1 MNSIWFAYSSQF
13 INNLGKKFFWGRIP
27 EDWMAWVWGALF
39 ASLVFF
45 LVALWPKGRVLGL
58 AESENRWDHLGQ
70 RFRNTLWIA
79 FGQSKM
85 FKDGPAGWM
94 HALIFWGFLVLL
106 FRALQFFLF
115 CLFPGMGLL
124 FLHYETSLLGHAYI
138 LIKDVFVLLVTL
150 ACLYALY
157 RRLITKPKRLNLSGE
172 GIFILVLI
180 LFIMLSDILFEG
192 ALASLD
198 AHNADFSLRPSCL
211 FGEFYPSDIVLMNPS
226 APEGNACAFL
236 GMTLADM
243 GLKNLAPHDLRVAY
257 NTGYWTHILSILV
270 FLVILPRSKHFHII
284 TSIPN
289 VFLGNVTQTGNQLS
303 RLDFD
308 DESQETFGVTRIE
321 EFSWKKLLDLHTCTE
336 CGRCDVFCPAL
347 NSDKPLSPKQ
357 FTIDLRDHLNAQTP
371 NLLSD
376 KKKQENQTGSSGTL
390 APALMGEVIQ
400 DATVW
405 ACTTCGACE
414 EECPVMIEYVNKM
427 IDLRRGLVLTEDRYP
442 KELGKAFKSLETHS
456 NPWGFPGTQ
465 REAWAQELA
474 VKQWDK
480 NNPTEYLYFVGCNGS
495 FDNRGKKVSE
505 SVVRALQKAGVDF
518 SILGNREGC
527 TGDPARRLGN
537 EYLFD
542 MLATKNAETFKEQ
555 GVIKVIVHCPHCFN
569 SLKHEYPEFGVKLEV
584 IHHSEL
590 LADLIKENKLS
601 TESRTDETVVVHDSC
616 YMGRH
621 NKVYDAPRDIL
632 KATVSPSSVKEVETS
647 RERGTCCGAGGG
659 AVLMEE
665 TGTRISHNRV
675 DELMQANPDTI
686 AVSCPYCVL
695 MLEDALKAKNLADK
709 VKVKDISEM
718 I

>member
-1 MNSIWFAYSSQF
+1 
-13 INNLGKKFFWGRIP
+13 
-27 EDWMAWVWGALF
+27 
-39 ASLVFF
+39 
-45 LVALWPKGRVLGL
+45 
-58 AESENRWDHLGQ
+58 
-70 RFRNTLWIA
+70 
-79 FGQSKM
+79 M
-85 FKDGPAGWM
+85 FKEGPAGWM
-94 HALIFWGFLVLL
+94 HALIFWGFLILL
-106 FRALQFFLF
+106 FRALQFFYMG
-115 CLFPGMGLL
+115 LFPDSVIDFPGAEIIATVYTWL
-124 FLHYETSLLGHAYI
+124 
-138 LIKDVFVLLVTL
+138 KNVVVVLVTL
-150 ACLYALY
+150 ACIYALY
-157 RRLITKPKRLNLSGE
+157 RRLFIKPKRLNLSVE
-172 GIFILVLI
+172 GIVILVLI
-180 LFIMLSDILFEG
+180 LLIMVSDIGYEGAKYGLGEWPGRKVLFE
-192 ALASLD
+192 ST
-198 AHNADFSLRPSCL
+198 F
-211 FGEFYPSDIVLMNPS
+211 IVS
-226 APEGNACAFL
+226 
-236 GMTLADM
+236 
-243 GLKNLAPHDLRVAY
+243 
-257 NTGYWTHILSILV
+257 YWTHILSILV

-289 VFLGNVTQTGNQLS
+289 VFLGNATQTGNQLS
-303 RLDFD
+303 RIDFE
-308 DESQETFGVTRIE
+308 DESKETFGVTRIE

-357 FTIDLRDHLNAQTP
+357 FTIDLRDHLNSQTL

-376 KKKQENQTGSSGTL
+376 KKKTESATGSGVT
-390 APALMGEVIQ
+390 LMGGAIQ

-405 ACTTCGACE
+405 SCTTCGACE

-427 IDLRRGLVLTEDRYP
+427 VDLRRGLVLTEDRYP
-442 KELGKAFKSLETHS
+442 KELGEAFKSLETHS

-465 REAWAQELA
+465 RAAWAGELD

-480 NNPTEYLYFVGCNGS
+480 DNPTEYLYFVGCNGS

-542 MLATKNAETFKEQ
+542 MLASRNAETLKEQ

-569 SLKHEYPEFGVKLEV
+569 SFKHEYPEFGVKLEV

-590 LADLIKENKLS
+590 LAELIKDNKLAITS
-601 TESRTDETVVVHDSC
+601 AKDETVVVHDSC

-632 KATVSPSSVKEVETS
+632 KAATTPESVKEVETS

-659 AVLMEE
+659 GFLMEE
-665 TGTRISHNRV
+665 TGTRISHMRV
-675 DELMQANPDTI
+675 DELMQTNPDTI
-686 AVSCPYCVL
+686 AVSCPFCVL
-695 MLEDALKAKNLADK
+695 MLEDALKAKNLSDT

>member
-1 MNSIWFAYSSQF
+1 MNSPWYAYSSQF
-13 INNLGKKFFWGRIP
+13 MNTLGKTVYWGEIP
-27 EDWMAWVWGALF
+27 DDWRPWVGGVVAV
-39 ASLVFF
+39 ALVFF
-45 LVALWPKGRVLGL
+45 GVSLWPKARVLRL
-58 AESENRWDHLGQ
+58 AESEHRMDRLGE
-70 RFRNTLWIA
+70 RFWSTLWIA

-85 FKDGPAGWM
+85 FKDGPAGIM

-106 FRALQFFLF
+106 LRALQFFLLG
-115 CLFPGMGLL
+115 LFPVSSSL
-124 FLHYETSLLGHAYI
+124 FIYYESSFWGHAYI
-138 LIKDVFVLLVTL
+138 LVKDVFVLLVTL
-150 ACLYALY
+150 ACFYALY

-172 GIFILVLI
+172 GILILVLI
-180 LFIMLSDILFEG
+180 LLIMLSDVLFEA

-198 AHNADFSLRPSCL
+198 ARHADMSLRPACFL
-211 FGEFYPSDIVLMNPS
+211 GGLTPTDRVLMNPS
-226 APEGNACAFL
+226 APEGNSCAFL

-243 GLKNLAPHDLRVAY
+243 GLKNLAPSDLRVAY
-257 NTGYWTHILSILV
+257 NTAYWTHVLSILV
-270 FLVILPRSKHFHII
+270 FIVLLPRSKHFHII

-289 VFLGNVTQTGNQLS
+289 VFLGNVTQTGNQLH
-303 RLDFD
+303 RIDFE
-308 DESQETFGVTRIE
+308 DESKETFGVTRIE

-357 FTIDLRDHLNAQTP
+357 FTIDLRDHLNEQMP
-371 NLLSD
+371 NLLNN
-376 KKKQENQTGSSGTL
+376 KKKEENQAGSSV
-390 APALMGEVIQ
+390 ALMGGAIQ

-442 KELGKAFKSLETHS
+442 KELGEAFKSLETHS
-456 NPWGFPGTQ
+456 NPWGFPGSQ
-465 REAWAQELA
+465 RAAWAEGLD

-480 NNPTEYLYFVGCNGS
+480 DNPTEYLYFVGCNGS

-542 MLATKNAETFKEQ
+542 MLASQNAETLKEQ

-569 SLKHEYPEFGVKLEV
+569 SFKHEYPEFGVKLEV

-590 LADLIKENKLS
+590 IADLIKENKLS
-601 TESRTDETVVVHDSC
+601 TEGGTDGTVVVHDSC

-632 KATVSPSSVKEVETS
+632 NAATSPDVVKEVETS

-659 AVLMEE
+659 GFLMEE

-686 AVSCPYCVL
+686 AVSCPFCVL
-695 MLEDALKAKNLADK
+695 MLEDALKAKNLSDT
-709 VKVKDISEM
+709 VKVRDISEM

>member
-1 MNSIWFAYSSQF
+1 M
-13 INNLGKKFFWGRIP
+13 P
-27 EDWMAWVWGALF
+27 WVWGVLAV
-39 ASLVFF
+39 SLIFF
-45 LVALWPKGRVLGL
+45 LVALWPKGRVLWL

-94 HALIFWGFLVLL
+94 HALIFWGFLILV
-106 FRALQFFLF
+106 FRALQFFLIG
-115 CLFPGMGLL
+115 LFPGMSLL
-124 FLHYETSLLGHAYI
+124 FLHYETGLLGHTYI

-157 RRLITKPKRLNLSGE
+157 RRLISKPKRLNLSGE
-172 GIFILVLI
+172 GVFILVLI

-198 AHNADFSLRPSCL
+198 AQNADLSLRPACL
-211 FGEFYPSDIVLMNPS
+211 LAGFEPTYVVWMKPT

-236 GMTLADM
+236 GMTLAEM
-243 GLKNLAPHDLRVAY
+243 GLKNLAQDDLKFAY
-257 NTGYWTHILSILV
+257 STGYWTHILSILM
-270 FLVILPRSKHFHII
+270 FLVILPRSKHFHVI

-289 VFLGNVTQTGNQLS
+289 VFLGNVTQTGNQLH
-303 RLDFD
+303 RIDFE
-308 DESQETFGVTRIE
+308 DESKETFGVTRIE

-347 NSDKPLSPKQ
+347 KSDKPLSPKQ

-376 KKKQENQTGSSGTL
+376 QKEESPRPPLQGGDKIGSSVTL
-390 APALMGEVIQ
+390 APALLGGAIQ

-427 IDLRRGLVLTEDRYP
+427 VDLRRGLVLTEDRYP
-442 KELGKAFKSLETHS
+442 KELGEAFKSLETHG

-465 REAWAQELA
+465 REAWAEGLD

-480 NNPTEYLYFVGCNGS
+480 NNPTEYLYFVGCNGA
-495 FDNRGKKVSE
+495 FDNRGKKVSG

-542 MLATKNAETFKEQ
+542 MLASKNAETLKEQ

-569 SLKHEYPEFGVKLEV
+569 SFKHEYPEFGVKLEV

-590 LADLIKENKLS
+590 IADLIKENKLS
-601 TESRTDETVVVHDSC
+601 VTGGATDETVVVHDSC

-621 NKVYDAPRDIL
+621 NKVYEAPRDIL
-632 KATVSPSSVKEVETS
+632 KAAVSPSSVKEVETS

-659 AVLMEE
+659 GFLMEE
-665 TGTRISHNRV
+665 TGTRISHNRI
-675 DELMQANPDTI
+675 DELMEAKPDTI
-686 AVSCPYCVL
+686 AVSCPFCVL
-695 MLEDALKAKNLADK
+695 MLEDALKAKNLADT

>member
-1 MNSIWFAYSSQF
+1 MT
-13 INNLGKKFFWGRIP
+13 
-27 EDWMAWVWGALF
+27 
-39 ASLVFF
+39 
-45 LVALWPKGRVLGL
+45 L
-58 AESENRWDHLGQ
+58 AAKENRVDQLIRRLW
-70 RFRNTLWIA
+70 NTFVIA
-79 FGQSKM
+79 LGQSKM
-85 FKDGPAGWM
+85 YKDRPAGWM
-94 HALIFWGFLVLL
+94 HALIFWGFLILL
-106 FRALQFFLF
+106 FRALQFFYMG
-115 CLFPGMGLL
+115 LFP
-124 FLHYETSLLGHAYI
+124 HAIIEFPGSDAIGSVYTW
-138 LIKDVFVLLVTL
+138 IKNVVVILVTL
-150 ACLYALY
+150 ACIYGLY
-157 RRLITKPKRLNLSGE
+157 RRLVTKPKRLNLSVE
-172 GIFILVLI
+172 GVVILALI
-180 LFIMLSDILFEG
+180 LLIMASDIGYEG
-192 ALASLD
+192 AKYGIAEFPERK
-198 AHNADFSLRPSCL
+198 AHFEIGL
-211 FGEFYPSDIVLMNPS
+211 IVN
-226 APEGNACAFL
+226 
-236 GMTLADM
+236 
-243 GLKNLAPHDLRVAY
+243 
-257 NTGYWTHILSILV
+257 YWTHILSILV

-303 RLDFD
+303 RIDFE
-308 DESQETFGVTRIE
+308 DESKKTFGVTRIE

-357 FTIDLRDHLNAQTP
+357 FTIDLRDHLNSQTP
-371 NLLSD
+371 ALLSN
-376 KKKQENQTGSSGTL
+376 KE
-390 APALMGEVIQ
+390 AHEPAGIMGNVIQ

-427 IDLRRGLVLTEDRYP
+427 VDLRRGLVLTEDRYP
-442 KELGKAFKSLETHS
+442 KELGEAFKSLETHS

-465 REAWAQELA
+465 REAWAQELV

-505 SVVRALQKAGVDF
+505 SVVKALQKAGVDF

-542 MLATKNAETFKEQ
+542 MLASKNAETFKEQ

-569 SLKHEYPEFGVKLEV
+569 SLKHEYPEFGSKLEV

-590 LADLIKENKLS
+590 LARLIKENKLP
-601 TESRTDETVVVHDSC
+601 TTGGATDETVVVHDSC

-621 NKVYDAPRDIL
+621 NKVYEAPRDIL
-632 KATVSPSSVKEVETS
+632 KSTTAPDSVKEVETS

-659 AVLMEE
+659 RFLLEE
-665 TGTRISHNRV
+665 SGTRISHMRV
-675 DELMQANPDTI
+675 DELMQTNPDTI

-695 MLEDALKAKNLADK
+695 MLEDALKSKNLADT

>member
-1 MNSIWFAYSSQF
+1 MKDCFVLAI
-13 INNLGKKFFWGRIP
+13 
-27 EDWMAWVWGALF
+27 
-39 ASLVFF
+39 SLAV
-45 LVALWPKGRVLGL
+45 
-58 AESENRWDHLGQ
+58 
-70 RFRNTLWIA
+70 IY
-79 FGQSKM
+79 
-85 FKDGPAGWM
+85 
-94 HALIFWGFLVLL
+94 ALI
-106 FRALQFFLF
+106 
-115 CLFPGMGLL
+115 
-124 FLHYETSLLGHAYI
+124 
-138 LIKDVFVLLVTL
+138 
-150 ACLYALY
+150 
-157 RRLITKPKRLNLSGE
+157 RRLILKPKRLTLSFE
-172 GIFILVLI
+172 GISILLLI
-180 LFIMLSDILFEG
+180 LLIMFSDILFDGVEIAVSRSG
-192 ALASLD
+192 WIFYKPLGSVMAALALDNRFSDYYSLWPW
-198 AHNADFSLRPSCL
+198 A
-211 FGEFYPSDIVLMNPS
+211 
-226 APEGNACAFL
+226 
-236 GMTLADM
+236 
-243 GLKNLAPHDLRVAY
+243 
-257 NTGYWTHILSILV
+257 YWTHILSILV

-303 RLDFD
+303 RIDFE
-308 DESQETFGVTRIE
+308 DESKETFGVTRIE

-371 NLLSD
+371 ALLN
-376 KKKQENQTGSSGTL
+376 KEGSEGAVLLGS
-390 APALMGEVIQ
+390 AIQ

-405 ACTTCGACE
+405 SCTTCGACE

-427 IDLRRGLVLTEDRYP
+427 VDLRRGLVLTEDRYP
-442 KELGKAFKSLETHS
+442 KELGEAFKSLETHS

-465 REAWAQELA
+465 RTAWAEGLEI
-474 VKQWDK
+474 KQWDK
-480 NNPTEYLYFVGCNGS
+480 DNPTEYLYFVGCNGS
-495 FDNRGKKVSE
+495 FDSRGKKVSE

-542 MLATKNAETFKEQ
+542 MLASKNAETLKEQ

-569 SLKHEYPEFGVKLEV
+569 SFKHEYPEFGVKLEV

-601 TESRTDETVVVHDSC
+601 TEGGTNGTVVVHDSC

-621 NKVYDAPRDIL
+621 NKVYEAPRDIL
-632 KATVSPSSVKEVETS
+632 KSVSSSDAVKEVETS

-659 AVLMEE
+659 GFLMEE
-665 TGTRISHNRV
+665 TGTRISHNRI
-675 DELMQANPDTI
+675 DELMEAKPDTI
-686 AVSCPYCVL
+686 AVSCPFCVL
-695 MLEDALKAKNLADK
+695 MLEDALKAKNLSDT